1 MKNLLA
7 KAIIIVA
14 TALTIFGLW
23 TLNYVTLRIGL

>member
-14 TALTIFGLW
+14 AALTIFGLW